1 MFFFFPD
8 SPRPEMIKHLS
19 RIVTSRSALNKHV
32 RELQKTAL
40 GNDAEASSGSET
52 PVEHDSWSDEELDA
66 VLDRG
71 LDALNDLQLTWLR
84 KNPIALFELFDA
96 INESLP
102 SKWIDLILA
111 DAQRLRKSHTKDQ
124 HLEVP
129 QEVAPSNPL
138 DNIGRNTFGEDPVKI
153 LVTSRDALVKH
164 VRNLQRKGQ
173 AVVTENWPEDE
184 LQQILEQG
192 IDVLSKHREQW
203 LRQNPI
209 ALFELFDAINEN
221 LPSCW
226 MDLILADAQRLWKN
240 RPSA

>member
-1 MFFFFPD
+1 ML
-8 SPRPEMIKHLS
+8 KHLS

-32 RELQKTAL
+32 RELQKTTL

-52 PVEHDSWSDEELDA
+52 PVEHDSWSDKELAA
-66 VLDRG
+66 VLDKG
-71 LDALNDLQLTWLR
+71 LDALSDLQLAWLHQ
-84 KNPIALFELFDA
+84 NPIALFELFDA

-111 DAQRLRKSHTKDQ
+111 EAQRLRKSHKKDQ
-124 HLEVP
+124 HFEVSH
-129 QEVAPSNPL
+129 EIAPG
-138 DNIGRNTFGEDPVKI
+138 DHFDDTEDEYEYEDPVKI
-153 LVTSRDALVKH
+153 LVTNRDALVKH

-173 AVVTENWPEDE
+173 TVVTENWPEDE

-192 IDVLSKHREQW
+192 IDVLSKHQEQW

-221 LPSCW
+221 LPACW
-226 MDLILADAQRLWKN
+226 MDLILADAQRLWNN

>member
-1 MFFFFPD
+1 MFFFF
-8 SPRPEMIKHLS
+8 RPEMIKHLS
-19 RIVTSRSALNKHV
+19 RIVTNRSALNKHV
-32 RELQKTAL
+32 RELQKTVL
-40 GNDAEASSGSET
+40 GNDAEASSDSET
-52 PVEHDSWSDEELDA
+52 PVEHDSWSDEELAA

-71 LDALNDLQLTWLR
+71 LDALSDLRLAWLH

-102 SKWIDLILA
+102 SNWIDLILA

-124 HLEVP
+124 H
-129 QEVAPSNPL
+129 EVAPS
-138 DNIGRNTFGEDPVKI
+138 DHFDDTEDEYKYEDPVKI
-153 LVTSRDALVKH
+153 LVTSREALVKH

-221 LPSCW
+221 LPACW
-226 MDLILADAQRLWKN
+226 MDIILADAQRLWNN

>member
-1 MFFFFPD
+1 MFVFFLD
-8 SPRPEMIKHLS
+8 EPRPEMIKHLS

-52 PVEHDSWSDEELDA
+52 PVEHDSWSDEELAA

-71 LDALNDLQLTWLR
+71 LDALSDLRLAWLH

-111 DAQRLRKSHTKDQ
+111 DAQRLRKSHTKEQ

-129 QEVAPSNPL
+129 HEIDPEVNPL
-138 DNIGRNTFGEDPVKI
+138 DDITDKFEDPVKI

-164 VRNLQRKGQ
+164 VRNLQREGQ

-192 IDVLSKHREQW
+192 IDVLSKHQEQW

-226 MDLILADAQRLWKN
+226 MDLILADGQRLWKN